1 MSVLVERHIM
11 DFHGMQKHMEG
22 WVEKSEYSLHPP
34 GTNAQSLYEGP
45 AQKSNIHILPQ
56 EAHTWSVFIQYW
68 PLLVP
73 MGSKDYRNPALIIF
87 RATLTRSLELKEQ
100 HCSAKKELTKVTLAK
115 IQLLLDYSTSTSTT
129 YQFLGNFKVLVET
142 FVEVMGCSHDIADS
156 APTEFCT
163 TFHCPCVCP
172 SQAWHFTF
180 LTCIKA

>member
-1 MSVLVERHIM
+1 MECKNIWKVEWKRVNIACIHQAQMHSPCMKDQHRKAISTYCHKRHLLGQ
-11 DFHGMQKHMEG
+11 F
-22 WVEKSEYSLHPP
+22 
-34 GTNAQSLYEGP
+34 
-45 AQKSNIHILPQ
+45 
-56 EAHTWSVFIQYW
+56 FIQYW

-156 APTEFCT
+156 APTEYCT
-163 TFHCPCVCP
+163 TFHCSCVRS
-172 SQAWHFTF
+172 SQA
-180 LTCIKA
+180 